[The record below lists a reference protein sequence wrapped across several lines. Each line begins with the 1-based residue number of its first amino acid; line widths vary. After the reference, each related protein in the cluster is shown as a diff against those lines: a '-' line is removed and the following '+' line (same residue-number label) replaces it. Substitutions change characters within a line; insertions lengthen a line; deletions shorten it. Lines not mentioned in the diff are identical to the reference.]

1 MTGNIS
7 HIHPFI
13 GKTCCCSTALLNV
26 LVEVLYSATRY
37 RWRGGANHVGILDKV
52 IGDTIFINLLKV
64 NAGLNDTYSGMLR
77 RILAVQMAAINHLN
91 AYCSNFRF
99 NGYQLT
105 ALLDAFQYP

>member
-1 MTGNIS
+1 M
-7 HIHPFI
+7 
-13 GKTCCCSTALLNV
+13 
-26 LVEVLYSATRY
+26 
-37 RWRGGANHVGILDKV
+37 GILDKV
-52 IGDTIFINLLKV
+52 IGDTIFINLLKI